1 MCFFEEKDQNAN
13 TFIETLLPWQNL
25 RSVVL
30 SYDGCI
36 SNTAEQKML
45 PKLTCQTE
53 NILSLRDFTD
63 ICFI

>member
-1 MCFFEEKDQNAN
+1 M
-13 TFIETLLPWQNL
+13 
-25 RSVVL
+25 SVLL
-30 SYDGCI
+30 SYDGCT

>member
-1 MCFFEEKDQNAN
+1 MSFFEEKDQNAN
-13 TFIETLLPWQNL
+13 TFIETFLLWQNL
-25 RSVVL
+25 ISVVL
-30 SYDGCI
+30 SYDGCT
-36 SNTAEQKML
+36 SNTAEQKMS